1 MAGAKEK
8 ISELIASGAST
19 DELLS
24 SYDVDSSS
32 LPSNAMLLISD
43 LIMTVLSMQGSINGM
58 NDKLSQM
65 DNTISDLKDAVT
77 DLSSSLR
84 ERSNKNSSNSSKPPS
99 SDGYSK
105 PAPKSLRKKSGRK
118 PGGQPGHEGHGLGK
132 IIADR
137 VDVERHYPKQCM
149 ECSCFAECVSRMRA
163 IGTGHIYET
172 ETVIVDK
179 QHTAYSIMCPQMKK
193 MLRGALPKEVKSS
206 QQYGDS
212 IKAHIVGQWAIG
224 VSSMKRACE
233 LMESHI
239 DRIISEGTASAI
251 ISDFA
256 KKCKELALRIRDH
269 LSKCKVKGADETGLR
284 ANGKLHWLHVV
295 CNEKATY
302 LYADA
307 KRGFDAI
314 SKDGLLLD
322 ASGILVHD
330 CWSPYFKLGNVEHAI
345 CLQHIQ
351 RELEGALLTKKDG
364 SELFKKIEDLLLEMR
379 KAKLDAIEAGKDC
392 LEEAAIEGFRKRYR
406 ALVNAALEKFKPP
419 KRRSRLGLGKIPQG
433 KQRSLLLRLKEL
445 ENEVFRF
452 LEDFDVWFTNNESER
467 SLRPSKIRKA
477 VSKCFRTEKGLDIFA
492 SINSVLDTAQ
502 KNKIKRLDMIKAV
515 LNGTADD
522 LLANVLA

>member
-1 MAGAKEK
+1 MAVAKEK

-149 ECSCFAECVSRMRA
+149 ECSCFAECVSMMRA

-179 QHTAYSIMCPQMKK
+179 QYTAYSIMCPQMKK

-239 DRIISEGTASAI
+239 DRIVSEGTASAI

-256 KKCKELALRIRDH
+256 KKCKELASKIRDH
-269 LSKCKVKGADETGLR
+269 LSKCKVRGADETGLR

-322 ASGILVHD
+322 ASGD
-330 CWSPYFKLGNVEHAI
+330 PCP
-345 CLQHIQ
+345 
-351 RELEGALLTKKDG
+351 
-364 SELFKKIEDLLLEMR
+364 
-379 KAKLDAIEAGKDC
+379 
-392 LEEAAIEGFRKRYR
+392 
-406 ALVNAALEKFKPP
+406 
-419 KRRSRLGLGKIPQG
+419 
-433 KQRSLLLRLKEL
+433 
-445 ENEVFRF
+445 
-452 LEDFDVWFTNNESER
+452 
-467 SLRPSKIRKA
+467 
-477 VSKCFRTEKGLDIFA
+477 
-492 SINSVLDTAQ
+492 
-502 KNKIKRLDMIKAV
+502 
-515 LNGTADD
+515 
-522 LLANVLA
+522 

>member
-19 DELLS
+19 DDLLS
-24 SYDVDSSS
+24 SYNVDSGS
-32 LPSNAMLLISD
+32 LPPNAILLISD

-58 NDKLSQM
+58 SNKLSQM

-77 DLSSSLR
+77 DLSSNLKEKSK
-84 ERSNKNSSNSSKPPS
+84 KNSSNSSKPPS

-137 VDVERHYPKQCM
+137 VDEERHYPKQCM
-149 ECSCFAECVSRMRA
+149 ECPCFAECISRMRA
-163 IGTGHIYET
+163 TGTGHIYET

-179 QHTAYSIMCPQMKK
+179 QHTAYSIMCPQIKK
-193 MLRGALPKEVKSS
+193 MLRGELPEEVRSS

-212 IKAHIVGQWAIG
+212 VKAHLIGQWSIG

-233 LMESHI
+233 LAESHI
-239 DRIISEGTASAI
+239 DRIISEGTASTI

-256 KKCKELALRIRDH
+256 KKCEKLALRIREH

-314 SKDGLLLD
+314 NNDGLLLD
-322 ASGILVHD
+322 CSGTLVHD
-330 CWSPYFKLGNVEHAI
+330 CWSPYFKLGNVNHAI

-364 SELFKKIEDLLLEMR
+364 SDMFKKLEDLLLEMR
-379 KAKLDAIEAGKDC
+379 KAKLDAIEAGEDC
-392 LEEAAIEGFRKRYR
+392 LEETAIEGFRKRYR
-406 ALVNAALEKFKPP
+406 VLVNAALEKFKQP

-467 SLRPSKIRKA
+467 SLRGSKIRKA

-492 SINSVLDTAQ
+492 AINTVLDTAQ
-502 KNKIKRLDMIKAV
+502 KNNIKRFEMIKAV